1 MLNKCVWSARFFGL
15 ITSNYKQWCLY
26 LVASQKIESV
36 KLQKMFSICIAIK
49 KKRCIGRESN
59 PGRPRGRRAFYHWTT
74 DATPTSIYIQAD
86 AAVFAVL
93 NAKISIIAKIIPNL
107 IIIFEIALFRFT
119 KN

>member
-1 MLNKCVWSARFFGL
+1 MMLIFSS
-15 ITSNYKQWCLY
+15 ITKNWIGEITKN
-26 LVASQKIESV
+26 V
-36 KLQKMFSICIAIK
+36 FSFNCIDK
-49 KKRCIGRESN
+49 KKACIGRESN

-74 DATPTSIYIQAD
+74 DATPTGIYIQAD
-86 AAVFAVL
+86 AAMFAVL